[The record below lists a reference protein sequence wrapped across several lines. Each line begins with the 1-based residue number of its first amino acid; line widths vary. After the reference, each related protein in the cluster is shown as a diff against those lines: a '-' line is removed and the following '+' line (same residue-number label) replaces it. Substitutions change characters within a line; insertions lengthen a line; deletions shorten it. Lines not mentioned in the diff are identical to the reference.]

1 MLPGR
6 PGPGDRCRRCR
17 VFIWPNESKALITN
31 DDGIDSA
38 GLPRTLDDE
47 AMSDDNSLRLFD
59 ASLAP
64 GREPE
69 RQA

>member
-1 MLPGR
+1 
-6 PGPGDRCRRCR
+6 

>member
-1 MLPGR
+1 MR
-6 PGPGDRCRRCR
+6 
-17 VFIWPNESKALITN
+17 ALITN

>member
-1 MLPGR
+1 M
-6 PGPGDRCRRCR
+6 
-17 VFIWPNESKALITN
+17 KALITN

-38 GLPRTLDDE
+38 GLPGTLDYE

-59 ASLAP
+59 ASLVRGGEA
-64 GREPE
+64 E